1 MTNGYHIVLIFEI
14 QSLLT
19 KENVLDCGSV
29 QLPGFS
35 CFFFFFFNLHSSVKG
50 SFQAG
55 AKWKKASVFDSCE
68 VFLYKDYCC
77 DLAIYVPLFGP
88 LLVEQGILLL
98 QHFIVDRTG
107 NLKKNYLKDS
117 VVVQGPL
124 TVFMELLDFVRFPP
138 SPKKTY
144 LVH

>member
-14 QSLLT
+14 QPLLS
-19 KENVLDCGSV
+19 KGNVLDCGSV

-35 CFFFFFFNLHSSVKG
+35 WFFFENLHSSVKG

-68 VFLYKDYCC
+68 VFLYKDYC

-107 NLKKNYLKDS
+107 N
-117 VVVQGPL
+117 
-124 TVFMELLDFVRFPP
+124 F
-138 SPKKTY
+138 
-144 LVH
+144 